1 MKTEEKHMKEIVR
14 QMEIIEAPDGFT
26 ERVMN
31 RVLAGP
37 KPAVISYKPLI
48 SPVVW
53 LVILAIFIALLVMV
67 YFSSG
72 APSGTG
78 SFYGIN
84 LTIEPALAWL
94 REVFESV
101 RTINTSPVLIYL
113 SVFVLLMLL
122 LIDELILKRIWHRL

>member
-1 MKTEEKHMKEIVR
+1 MRSKEKHMREIVR
-14 QMEIIEAPDGFT
+14 QMEIIKAPDGFT

-31 RVLAGP
+31 RVLAEP
-37 KPAVISYKPLI
+37 KHTVISYKPLI

-53 LVILAIFIALLVMV
+53 LVILAIFIALVVMV
-67 YFSSG
+67 YFFSG
-72 APSGTG
+72 TQTGTG
-78 SFYGIN
+78 SFYGIP
-84 LTIEPALAWL
+84 LIVEPALAWL

-113 SVFVLLMLL
+113 SIFILLMLL